1 MSLVCTWSPTHPACL
16 RYSRYLCGRV
26 ICHCILTREVHFQS
40 GWPCPLNSSPSA
52 RISRRCILFSSPTS
66 WQDSPCRQ
74 KCLSLQISFLSPHA
88 YCNISSFD
96 PLAMKHSTS
105 ERGLSVLPSV
115 LLCALS
121 AIRSTFWSESDQRR
135 RNAEAYGQSGQ
146 LPRGALGGGAPS
158 SLKQVRS

>member
-1 MSLVCTWSPTHPACL
+1 MSLVWTWSPTHPFCL

-52 RISRRCILFSSPTS
+52 RISRRCILFSSPIS

-88 YCNISSFD
+88 YCNISSLD
-96 PLAMKHSTS
+96 PLAIQPANVACQFSPRS
-105 ERGLSVLPSV
+105 YS
-115 LLCALS
+115 ALS